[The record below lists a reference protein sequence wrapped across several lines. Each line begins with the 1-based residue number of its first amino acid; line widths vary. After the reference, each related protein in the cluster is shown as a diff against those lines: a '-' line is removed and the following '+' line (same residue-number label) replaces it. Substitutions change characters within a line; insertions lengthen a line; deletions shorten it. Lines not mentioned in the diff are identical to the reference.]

1 MFVGDDVDFG
11 SELVEI
17 KGELDC
23 ETEIVDNVAVSG
35 TINIQTD
42 EHHDTVKEA
51 HTSIIISL
59 YSLYKNMYIKHI
71 DT

>member
-1 MFVGDDVDFG
+1 MMNSDHSGLMLSDEHNYCEVLGGIPVRDIKPLDFG

-35 TINIQTD
+35 TINIQ
-42 EHHDTVKEA
+42 
-51 HTSIIISL
+51 
-59 YSLYKNMYIKHI
+59 
-71 DT
+71 